1 MCFVGVLG
9 DFVAVT
15 TWKWTILG
23 NGGGKYVMSRR
34 TFFMHSIDVGSGGA
48 KGNMG
53 RISTGNDT
61 HELLHS

>member
-1 MCFVGVLG
+1 MYFVRVLG
-9 DFVAVT
+9 AYVAVT
-15 TWKWTILG
+15 TWKWTMLG
-23 NGGGKYVMSRR
+23 NGGGTYVISRR
-34 TFFMHSIDVGSGGA
+34 TFFVHSIDMGFGGA